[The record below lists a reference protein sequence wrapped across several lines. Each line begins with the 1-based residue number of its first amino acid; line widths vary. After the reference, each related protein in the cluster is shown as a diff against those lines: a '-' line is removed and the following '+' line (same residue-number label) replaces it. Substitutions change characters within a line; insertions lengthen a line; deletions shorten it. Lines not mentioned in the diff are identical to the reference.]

1 MAEVTVRQF
10 ADVVG
15 VPVERLLSQ
24 LGEAGLPIK
33 AADEPISDKEKLTL
47 LRYLRESHGFDKGEG
62 LAEPRRVTLKR
73 RTVSELRV
81 ANAQGKTKTVS
92 VEVRKK
98 RTYVKRSP
106 VVEKEA
112 EPAAETGAAER
123 ERLAAEER
131 LREEQELARQ
141 REAERIAAEEALRQA
156 EEERRRI
163 EEIQRAEEAQREQAQ
178 RAEEAARADEK
189 ARKAELLEA
198 GTEEVEVAP
207 AQSEAQ
213 DREEKKKPK
222 LVSAEPNEVEVVE
235 KRGAEKK
242 GKKRPL
248 QEEQETKYGREE
260 LHVTGER
267 TAGRK
272 KRARAKA
279 VTVSIPQ
286 HGFVRPTTP
295 MVREVAIPETITVG
309 ELAQKMAVKVAEV
322 IKVMMRLGVI
332 ATINQVIDQETA
344 AIVVEEMG
352 HTPRLVQENALE
364 AELTLEQEGAAQA
377 VPRPPVVTVM
387 GHVDHGKTSLLDH
400 IRRSKVAASEA
411 GGITQHIG
419 AYHVET
425 PNGTI
430 TFLDTP
436 GHEAFTAMR
445 ARGAKVTDLVVLVV
459 AADDGVKP
467 QTIEAI
473 QHARA
478 ANVPIV
484 VAINKIDR
492 AGADPERVKQELT
505 VQGVI
510 PEEWGGDTMFVPV
523 SAKTGEGIDELL
535 DSILTQAEVLEL
547 TAHKDMPA
555 RGVVLESSL
564 DKGRGPIATVLVQ
577 HGVLHRGD
585 ILLTGQ
591 EYGRIRALLDE
602 NNTAVDEAGPSMP
615 AVILGLTGTP
625 HAGDEAVVVA
635 DERKAREI
643 ALFRQGKFREVKLA
657 KQQKVKLEDVFSRM
671 EAEGKG
677 QMLNIALKADVQ
689 GSAEALVNALSH
701 LSTDEV
707 RVNIIASGVGGITES
722 DVNLA
727 AASNA
732 ILIGFNVR
740 ADNAARRLIAEEGV
754 DVHYYSIIYE
764 VIDEVK
770 RAISGMLAPE
780 IREQIIGLAEVREV
794 FRSPKFGTVA
804 GCIVIEGVVR
814 RNRPIRVLRNHVV
827 MFEGELSSLRRFKD
841 DINEVHAGT
850 ECGIGIKN
858 FSDVH
863 PGDQIEVFEKV
874 EVARKL

>member
-1 MAEVTVRQF
+1 
-10 ADVVG
+10 
-15 VPVERLLSQ
+15 
-24 LGEAGLPIK
+24 
-33 AADEPISDKEKLTL
+33 
-47 LRYLRESHGFDKGEG
+47 
-62 LAEPRRVTLKR
+62 
-73 RTVSELRV
+73 
-81 ANAQGKTKTVS
+81 
-92 VEVRKK
+92 
-98 RTYVKRSP
+98 
-106 VVEKEA
+106 
-112 EPAAETGAAER
+112 
-123 ERLAAEER
+123 
-131 LREEQELARQ
+131 
-141 REAERIAAEEALRQA
+141 
-156 EEERRRI
+156 
-163 EEIQRAEEAQREQAQ
+163 
-178 RAEEAARADEK
+178 
-189 ARKAELLEA
+189 
-198 GTEEVEVAP
+198 
-207 AQSEAQ
+207 
-213 DREEKKKPK
+213 
-222 LVSAEPNEVEVVE
+222 
-235 KRGAEKK
+235 
-242 GKKRPL
+242 
-248 QEEQETKYGREE
+248 
-260 LHVTGER
+260 
-267 TAGRK
+267 
-272 KRARAKA
+272 
-279 VTVSIPQ
+279 
-286 HGFVRPTTP
+286 
-295 MVREVAIPETITVG
+295 
-309 ELAQKMAVKVAEV
+309 
-322 IKVMMRLGVI
+322 
-332 ATINQVIDQETA
+332 
-344 AIVVEEMG
+344 
-352 HTPRLVQENALE
+352 
-364 AELTLEQEGAAQA
+364 
-377 VPRPPVVTVM
+377 M

-657 KQQKVKLEDVFSRM
+657 KQQKVKLEDVFSRL